1 MPDWNQPT
9 DGRMPDRSKAQAR
22 AWTPAPPAPHSY
34 PLAVR
39 DSGLGMAWRLLML
52 TLPYA
57 FARFLAV
64 LAVAGLCLV
73 WLIIAPGGAWWI
85 GNHVSP
91 TFGFAWLIP
100 WLLGGGWIWATIIR
114 YSLHLIACGHVAV
127 LTQLI
132 TEGSIGNE
140 GESQFSFGR
149 RVVMSRFGEVTA
161 LFGLSV
167 LVRGVIETI
176 HQVLDRFGEMLPI
189 PGLSAIV
196 NLLDMV
202 LKAATRY
209 FDKVVLSYSLAC
221 GDSDVW
227 QSARDGLVYYYQ
239 NARAILKTSVWIVIA
254 ETALSALLF
263 LALFVP
269 AAAITAMLP
278 AALREIE
285 GAFMLSIAILLA
297 AAIRSA
303 FVKPL
308 FLICLIVRF
317 HVLIEGQP
325 LNQQW
330 VSSLSQISDKFRK
343 MTGQRFQTTT

>member
-1 MPDWNQPT
+1 MSDWNLSA
-9 DGRMPDRSKAQAR
+9 DGRMSGPSRAQPR
-22 AWTPAPPAPHSY
+22 AWTPGPPAPHSY

-39 DSGLGMAWRLLML
+39 DSSLGMAWRLLML

-57 FARFLAV
+57 FARFLAL
-64 LAVAGLCLV
+64 LAIAGICFV
-73 WLIIAPGGAWWI
+73 WLVIAPGGAWWI
-85 GNHVSP
+85 GNHVSA

-100 WLLGGGWIWATIIR
+100 WLLAGGWVWATMIR

-127 LTQLI
+127 LTRLI
-132 TEGSIGNE
+132 TVGSIGNE

-189 PGLSAIV
+189 PGLSTIA

-263 LALFVP
+263 FALFVP
-269 AAAITAMLP
+269 AAAITALLP

-285 GAFMLSIAILLA
+285 GAFTLGIAMLLA

-303 FVKPL
+303 FIKPL
-308 FLICLIVRF
+308 FLISLIVRF
-317 HVLIEGQP
+317 HTLIEGQP

-330 VSSLSQISDKFRK
+330 VSNLDQISDKFRQL
-343 MTGQRFQTTT
+343 TERFQTAK